1 MSHLKTRP
9 KKIEQYQV
17 LDLLGK
23 GGNGVVYK
31 GIDMVKGT
39 FVAIK
44 EIVIEKTEIKNIKFQ
59 INVLKELND
68 PFIVKYIDAIQSNN
82 KIYLILEY
90 LEGGSLGSLVQKTPL

>member
-44 EIVIEKTEIKNIKFQ
+44 EIVIEKTEIKNIKF
-59 INVLKELND
+59 
-68 PFIVKYIDAIQSNN
+68 
-82 KIYLILEY
+82 
-90 LEGGSLGSLVQKTPL
+90 

>member
-44 EIVIEKTEIKNIKFQ
+44 EIVI
-59 INVLKELND
+59 
-68 PFIVKYIDAIQSNN
+68 
-82 KIYLILEY
+82 
-90 LEGGSLGSLVQKTPL
+90 